1 MKKGSLNLSIEAIVI
16 VVIAFTVLGLGLGFV
31 KNQIGKMGD
40 TSDSVMSQI
49 SQQILDD
56 LRTGNKKLSFP
67 TDKLALTTGQES
79 VQAIGIKN
87 TGDANVWL
95 KVKFQV
101 KDGAIFKPFS
111 EVGDLLSLSSGNAK
125 IIWDADPQY
134 LAPGESKL
142 VKVTITAPSKQG
154 NYLYKIVVDAVDNP
168 TNSPPATVLGPYDSQ
183 TFFIK
188 TS

>member
-1 MKKGSLNLSIEAIVI
+1 MNKKGSLNLSIEAIVI

-31 KNQIGKMGD
+31 KTQIGDIGK
-40 TSDSVMSQI
+40 TSSAIQEQI

-67 TDKLALTTGQES
+67 ATKLNLATGEES

-87 TGDANVWL
+87 TEDSPVEIIMAFEVKSGDNFVPFISQEFKSFQSGTA
-95 KVKFQV
+95 QV
-101 KDGAIFKPFS
+101 KS
-111 EVGDLLSLSSGNAK
+111 K
-125 IIWDADPQY
+125 IDWDNSKQP
-134 LAPGESKL
+134 LKPGESR
-142 VKVTITAPSKQG
+142 VFPVTITAPDKSG
-154 NYLYKIVVDAVDNP
+154 NYLYKIIIKKAENGDP
-168 TNSPPATVLGPYDSQ
+168 FDSR

>member
-31 KNQIGKMGD
+31 KNQIGDIGK
-40 TSDSVMSQI
+40 TSSAIQEQI

-67 TDKLALTTGQES
+67 ATKLTLGTGEES

-87 TGDANVWL
+87 TEDNIVVIQIGFKIKNGAD
-95 KVKFQV
+95 FQPFTSAQSIDV
-101 KDGAIFKPFS
+101 GNGAK
-111 EVGDLLSLSSGNAK
+111 GT
-125 IIWDADPQY
+125 IIWDDTPQTFKQ
-134 LAPGESKL
+134 GESR
-142 VKVTITAPSKQG
+142 VFPVTIAAPDKGG
-154 NYLYKIVVDAVDNP
+154 NYLYKIVLLKIDAQGTITADEF
-168 TNSPPATVLGPYDSQ
+168 DSK